1 MDLTERTLMAAI
13 RRFVVVALLLAM
25 PTAGCGNDDG
35 FERDDVRVF
44 DVELTLLQS
53 GARIL
58 TGKIENGSD
67 ANISGL
73 QIQISLFDGDNRRV
87 DRMSVTVQDLEAG
100 EVHDFREPINSDF
113 DVRGVRV
120 RSLLFP

>member
-1 MDLTERTLMAAI
+1 MVAA
-13 RRFVVVALLLAM
+13 FLLAV
-25 PTAGCGNDDG
+25 PASGCGTDDG

-53 GARIL
+53 GARIV

-67 ANISGL
+67 TDFSGI
-73 QIQISLFDGDNRRV
+73 QIRISLFDADNRRV
-87 DRMSVTVQDLEAG
+87 DAMSVTIRNLESG
-100 EVHDFREPINSDF
+100 EVRDFREPVNSDF
-113 DVRGVRV
+113 DVRGVRI